1 MKAEIKKKIQEFLKK
16 NDGNGKID
24 KNYVLFLFQIY
35 GYKEGVKDCC
45 KSLNLRQE
53 LLTFY
58 IHHNEA
64 EEVFEWC
71 RNPGVSRGINEQ
83 DQDKKDRAQ

>member
-1 MKAEIKKKIQEFLKK
+1 MKK

>member
-1 MKAEIKKKIQEFLKK
+1 LKAEIKKKIQEFLKK